1 MKKVFSFF
9 TGVITGGV
17 IGAVVALLFAPMKGT
32 ILRAR
37 LHDYAV
43 EVSDEV
49 KQAALAKRE
58 ELESKL
64 ANLRK

>member
-1 MKKVFSFF
+1 MKKVFGFF
-9 TGVITGGV
+9 AGVITGGV
-17 IGAVVALLFAPMKGT
+17 IGAIIALLFTPMKGT
-32 ILRAR
+32 ILRAK
-37 LHDYAV
+37 LHDYAL
-43 EVSDEV
+43 EVTDEV